1 MGKKL
6 ATGTGVAVLA
16 LGLAAAGFRAYMG
29 SRFSAAGLEQELES
43 RYRCQVSLGEVDLAL
58 FRRSPRLVV
67 SGVQIAPLGAAP
79 AAAAAETPPPP
90 LPATGL
96 RAREVELTATFRSLL
111 AGEIEVVDV
120 ILRDVVAETVVSAKG
135 VSSLNL
141 LFDERDGDD
150 VGRAD
155 PAPGVER
162 GAGAAPGRAG
172 NAVVFVAAPSAD
184 SPADK
189 DAAGGTGG
197 GDQDDLE
204 PGGFH
209 ASSIDLPRS
218 LRRVHIENGT
228 VVAYLSKPKAYLT
241 LAQIDTEAR
250 EIAFDPDD
258 LARRNR
264 AVVDFHA
271 RLTVD
276 GADRSVRFADFGLAM
291 DADLAPFD
299 PATGFLNPG
308 QVYPLVLGKGSS
320 IEALPM
326 LEQLSGSLATLERA
340 GVKLERLKL
349 RADLATDS
357 PLHLRLGNRKVELAG
372 DSVLPF
378 SDYTLTLD
386 SESWLRPSDSTHAFA
401 GNLLA
406 SEALSREA
414 LDSLQAVVSEQVGSV
429 AGESLGERVASLARE
444 ILVEPLLDDG
454 KVSLDFR
461 SSGKISDPKVKVENK
476 LRDLKDAAKDAL
488 KRGALG
494 DLLNGLLGR

>member
-1 MGKKL
+1 
-6 ATGTGVAVLA
+6 
-16 LGLAAAGFRAYMG
+16 MG
-29 SRFSAAGLEQELES
+29 SRFSAAGLAQELES
-43 RYRCQVSLGEVDLAL
+43 RYRCQVTLGDVELAL

-67 SGVQIAPLGAAP
+67 SGVQISPLGAAP
-79 AAAAAETPPPP
+79 AAAAAESGSPPP
-90 LPATGL
+90 PATGL

-111 AGEIEVVDV
+111 AGEIEVTEVV
-120 ILRDVVAETVVSAKG
+120 LRDVVAETVVSAKG

-141 LFDERDGDD
+141 LFDERDGDE
-150 VGRAD
+150 VS
-155 PAPGVER
+155 
-162 GAGAAPGRAG
+162 RAG
-172 NAVVFVAAPSAD
+172 PARDEGREPGAVAGGTGSAVVFVAAAPAGASAD
-184 SPADK
+184 T
-189 DAAGGTGG
+189 DAAGGTGE
-197 GDQDDLE
+197 GDRDDPE

-209 ASSIDLPRS
+209 ASSIDLPPS
-218 LRRVHIENGT
+218 LRRVHIENGA
-228 VVAYLSKPKAYLT
+228 VIAYLSKPKAYLT
-241 LAQIDTEAR
+241 LAQIDAEAR
-250 EIAFDPDD
+250 DVAFDPDD

-264 AVVDFHA
+264 AVVDLRA
-271 RLTVD
+271 RLSVE
-276 GADRSVRFADFGLAM
+276 GADRSVRFADFALAM

-308 QVYPLVLGKGSS
+308 QVYPLVLGRGSS
-320 IEALPM
+320 IEALPL
-326 LEQLSGSLATLERA
+326 LEQLSGSLAALERA

-372 DSVLPF
+372 DAVLPF
-378 SDYTLTLD
+378 NDYTLTLN

-429 AGESLGERVASLARE
+429 AGESVGERVASLARE
-444 ILVEPLLDDG
+444 ILVEPLLEEG

-461 SSGKISDPKVKVENK
+461 STGKISDPKVKVENK
-476 LRDLKDAAKDAL
+476 LRNLKDAAKDAL